1 MPCPPADKACDPE
14 ADLVCVLLDRAFR
27 DFSVDFERLTDASG
41 LGEAPLLGM
50 RGGVE
55 EEEDDEIAAISFDS
69 SSRYDISR
77 GARGRRVEVLLLA
90 DW

>member
-1 MPCPPADKACDPE
+1 MPCPSADKACDPE
-14 ADLVCVLLDRAFR
+14 EDLGCVLLDRAFR
-27 DFSVDFERLTDASG
+27 DFSVDFERLTEARG

-50 RGGVE
+50 RGGV